1 MFDRTPS
8 KLYNAADTKTGHIGL
23 MTSRWLDGLTVSE
36 ETSLSLLARAQRG
49 DAVAMEAL
57 MGRYLARLQR
67 WASGRV
73 PARARSLLDTD
84 DVVQDALL
92 NTFRRL
98 DDFQPRHD
106 GALLAYLREAVAN
119 KIRMELRRRSPEV
132 DGAIEPDGLP
142 SALPSPLE
150 HAVSRDALERY
161 ERSLAQLDEDDR
173 AAIVGRFEMGY
184 SYDALA
190 RAMQRPSPEAARKLT
205 ERALRRLL
213 SLMPTDGG

>member
-1 MFDRTPS
+1 
-8 KLYNAADTKTGHIGL
+8 
-23 MTSRWLDGLTVSE
+23 
-36 ETSLSLLARAQRG
+36 
-49 DAVAMEAL
+49 MEAL

-73 PARARSLLDTD
+73 PASARALLDTD

-98 DDFQPRHD
+98 GDFRPRHD

-119 KIRMELRRRSPEV
+119 RIRNELRRSAPQV
-132 DGAIEPDGLP
+132 DASIELD
-142 SALPSPLE
+142 ALLSEMPSPLE
-150 HAVSRDALERY
+150 RVVSRQALDSY
-161 ERSLAQLDEDDR
+161 ERALATLDENDR
-173 AAIVGRFEMGY
+173 AAIIGRFEMGY

-190 RAMQRPSPEAARKLT
+190 RAMDRPSPDAARKLT

-213 SLMPTDGG
+213 SLMQPDGA

>member
-1 MFDRTPS
+1 
-8 KLYNAADTKTGHIGL
+8 
-23 MTSRWLDGLTVSE
+23 MTNRWLDGLTVSE

-57 MGRYLARLQR
+57 MGRYLTRLQR

-73 PARARSLLDTD
+73 PAKARSLLDTD

-98 DDFQPRHD
+98 EDFQPRHD

-119 KIRMELRRRSPEV
+119 RIRMELRRRSPEV
-132 DGAIEPDGLP
+132 DGAIEPDAMP
-142 SALPSPLE
+142 SGLPSPLE
-150 HAVSRDALERY
+150 TVVTRDALAQY
-161 ERSLAQLDEDDR
+161 ERSLAQLDDDDR

-213 SLMPTDGG
+213 ALMPPDGG

>member
-1 MFDRTPS
+1 MS
-8 KLYNAADTKTGHIGL
+8 N
-23 MTSRWLDGLTVSE
+23 RWRDGLTISE

-49 DAVAMEAL
+49 DGVAIEAL

-73 PARARSLLDTD
+73 PAGVRSLLDTD

-106 GALLAYLREAVAN
+106 GAFMAYLREAVAN
-119 KIRMELRRRSPEV
+119 RIRSELRRKAPQV
-132 DGAIEPDGLP
+132 DEAVEPDGLASP
-142 SALPSPLE
+142 HPSPLE
-150 HAVSRDALERY
+150 QAVGRHAFARY
-161 ERSLAQLDEDDR
+161 EAALARLDEDDR
-173 AAIVGRFEMGY
+173 AAVIGRFEMGY

-190 RAMQRPSPEAARKLT
+190 RALERPSADAARKVV
-205 ERALRRLL
+205 ERAVRKLVA
-213 SLMPTDGG
+213 LMTTDAG

>member
-1 MFDRTPS
+1 
-8 KLYNAADTKTGHIGL
+8 
-23 MTSRWLDGLTVSE
+23 MTNRWLEDLTVSQ

-73 PARARSLLDTD
+73 PSSARTLLDTD

-92 NTFRRL
+92 STFRRL
-98 DDFQPRHD
+98 EHFQPRHD

-119 KIRMELRRRSPEV
+119 RIRNELRRVAPNV
-132 DGAIEPDGLP
+132 DGSIDPDGLP
-142 SALPSPLE
+142 SQWPSPLE
-150 HAVSRDALERY
+150 HVVSRQSLDRY
-161 ERSLAQLDEDDR
+161 ERSLTQLDENDR
-173 AAIVGRFEMGY
+173 AAIIGRFEMGY

-190 RAMQRPSPEAARKLT
+190 RAMERPSPDAARKLT

-213 SLMPTDGG
+213 ALMQPDGA

>member
-1 MFDRTPS
+1 MRGTQKPDTP
-8 KLYNAADTKTGHIGL
+8 L
-23 MTSRWLDGLTVSE
+23 MPSRWLDGLTVSE

-49 DAVAMEAL
+49 DTVAMEAL

-73 PARARSLLDTD
+73 PTRARSLLDTD

-98 DDFQPRHD
+98 EEFRPRHD

-119 KIRMELRRRSPEV
+119 RIRMELRRRSPDV
-132 DGAIEPDGLP
+132 DTSIEPDGLA
-142 SALPSPLE
+142 SGLPSPLE
-150 HAVSRDALERY
+150 KVVSRDAFERY

-173 AAIVGRFEMGY
+173 VAIVGRFEMGY

-190 RAMQRPSPEAARKLT
+190 RAMERPSPDAARKVT

-213 SLMPTDGG
+213 ALMSPDAP

>member
-1 MFDRTPS
+1 
-8 KLYNAADTKTGHIGL
+8 
-23 MTSRWLDGLTVSE
+23 MTNRWLDGLTVSE
-36 ETSLSLLARAQRG
+36 ETSLTLLGRAQHG
-49 DAVAMEAL
+49 DAIAMEAL

-67 WASGRV
+67 WASGRI
-73 PARARSLLDTD
+73 PAKARSLLDTD

-106 GALLAYLREAVAN
+106 GALLAYLRQVVVN
-119 KIRMELRRRSPEV
+119 RIRMELRRASPDS
-132 DGAIEPDGLP
+132 DGSAEPDELP
-142 SALPSPLE
+142 STLPSPLE
-150 HAVSRDALERY
+150 NVVSREAFARY

-190 RAMQRPSPEAARKLT
+190 RATERPSAEAARKLT
-205 ERALRRLL
+205 ERALRRLIG
-213 SLMPTDGG
+213 LMQS

>member
-1 MFDRTPS
+1 
-8 KLYNAADTKTGHIGL
+8 

-57 MGRYLARLQR
+57 MGRYLTRLQR

-73 PARARSLLDTD
+73 PAKARSLLDTD

-98 DDFQPRHD
+98 EDFQPRHD

-119 KIRMELRRRSPEV
+119 RIRMELRRRSPDV
-132 DGAIEPDGLP
+132 DAAIEPDGLP

-150 HAVSRDALERY
+150 NVVSRDALERY
-161 ERSLAQLDEDDR
+161 ERSLAQLDNDDR

-213 SLMPTDGG
+213 ALMPPNGG